1 MLIHKALI
9 TSPLLL
15 ENHFKNQK
23 RNYVKEGMCVLESN
37 RLKSECEL
45 PNTVF
50 TSSEQKILDT
60 YYVLDILPS
69 TLDGL
74 SFFLP
79 ILLLLSYN

>member
-1 MLIHKALI
+1 
-9 TSPLLL
+9 
-15 ENHFKNQK
+15 
-23 RNYVKEGMCVLESN
+23 MCVLESN
-37 RLKSECEL
+37 RLKTECEL

-50 TSSEQKILDT
+50 TSSEQTFLDT

-74 SFFLP
+74 SFFFLS